1 MTAPD
6 GYSGYVSSTQATDTE
21 MAKIVIKNMA
31 SEFQVKKVNTLGNPI
46 PGVKF
51 AIHEQIQRTDG
62 TLVPNHEPVSG
73 YADLETDANGI
84 LGCDWVGLERGTYY
98 LREMSV
104 PDDYIPLNED
114 ICFTLT
120 NEGTIVLEGTP
131 PMGVTLETDEAN
143 GKVTYTIKVENSFKA
158 GDLEITKTV
167 LVGDKTGEVKAFTV
181 MINATK
187 NNVAVAGIFNAERTT
202 SAGTTSET
210 VTFDANGEATI
221 TIKDGETVKIIG
233 LPAGTEYTVTEAIPE
248 GWTQTTPATD
258 LTGTIPGNGEGT
270 AALVNTYGATGT
282 TVISGKKELTGRKL
296 EAGEFTFE
304 LYDEA
309 GNLIESVKNDADGNF
324 SFTALEYIH
333 NATQSDLGEHKY
345 IVKEKKESLSGV
357 AYDETEYAITVTVA
371 DNGDG
376 TLSVTATG
384 AENIA
389 FVNTYGAENMIE
401 LSGKKEL
408 AGRALK
414 EGEFTFELYDGEG
427 NLLQTVTNAADG
439 SFVFKAIGYTLADV
453 ANSPFTY
460 TVKEVAG
467 SLTGVVYDVAVY
479 EIEIVVED
487 NGDGTLKLTKTI
499 KKDGAAA
506 EEVVFSNEYATVAV
520 QGEKTWDDNDNQDGK
535 RPESITI
542 RLMRKVKGSTAEPEE
557 IAVVTVKPDADGK
570 WSWLFEGLPQYA
582 PGATSTTKAEYEYY
596 VTEDPVEGYTTQY
609 DGNNVINSYTPET
622 TQITAVKFWK
632 DNSDSAGKRN
642 AVKATFN
649 LQKTVDGVST
659 EIDSVEVGKEQYW
672 KHVWKDLPVYE
683 NGKKITYSVKEVLT
697 YSNGYKCDTTEWKV
711 VENGGTITITNRL
724 RDDTP
729 GTGDNTKT
737 ALWASIMAMSA
748 VGCGGALWVASRK
761 KKKETEQ

>member
-1 MTAPD
+1 MTYD
-6 GYSGYVSSTQATDTE
+6 ETE
-21 MAKIVIKNMA
+21 YKITVTVADN
-31 SEFQVKKVNTLGNPI
+31 GN
-46 PGVKF
+46 
-51 AIHEQIQRTDG
+51 G
-62 TLVPNHEPVSG
+62 TL
-73 YADLETDANGI
+73 
-84 LGCDWVGLERGTYY
+84 
-98 LREMSV
+98 SV
-104 PDDYIPLNED
+104 
-114 ICFTLT
+114 T
-120 NEGTIVLEGTP
+120 
-131 PMGVTLETDEAN
+131 
-143 GKVTYTIKVENSFKA
+143 
-158 GDLEITKTV
+158 
-167 LVGDKTGEVKAFTV
+167 
-181 MINATK
+181 
-187 NNVAVAGIFNAERTT
+187 
-202 SAGTTSET
+202 
-210 VTFDANGEATI
+210 
-221 TIKDGETVKIIG
+221 
-233 LPAGTEYTVTEAIPE
+233 
-248 GWTQTTPATD
+248 
-258 LTGTIPGNGEGT
+258 
-270 AALVNTYGATGT
+270 ATGADAIAFVNPYEAKGDIT
-282 TVISGKKELTGRKL
+282 FKGTKELTGRKL

-304 LYDEA
+304 LYDEN
-309 GNLIESVKNDADGNF
+309 GTLLESVQNDADGKF
-324 SFTALEYIH
+324 SFKALEYIH

>member
-1 MTAPD
+1 MNP
-6 GYSGYVSSTQATDTE
+6 YE
-21 MAKIVIKNMA
+21 AKGDITFK
-31 SEFQVKKVNTLGNPI
+31 
-46 PGVKF
+46 
-51 AIHEQIQRTDG
+51 G
-62 TLVPNHEPVSG
+62 T
-73 YADLETDANGI
+73 
-84 LGCDWVGLERGTYY
+84 
-98 LREMSV
+98 
-104 PDDYIPLNED
+104 
-114 ICFTLT
+114 
-120 NEGTIVLEGTP
+120 
-131 PMGVTLETDEAN
+131 
-143 GKVTYTIKVENSFKA
+143 
-158 GDLEITKTV
+158 
-167 LVGDKTGEVKAFTV
+167 
-181 MINATK
+181 
-187 NNVAVAGIFNAERTT
+187 
-202 SAGTTSET
+202 
-210 VTFDANGEATI
+210 
-221 TIKDGETVKIIG
+221 
-233 LPAGTEYTVTEAIPE
+233 
-248 GWTQTTPATD
+248 
-258 LTGTIPGNGEGT
+258 
-270 AALVNTYGATGT
+270 
-282 TVISGKKELTGRKL
+282 KELTGRKL

-304 LYDEA
+304 LYDENGTLLESVQNDA
-309 GNLIESVKNDADGNF
+309 DGKFSFKALEYIHNATQSDLGEHKYTVKEKKESLGGVTYDETEYKITVTVADNGNGTLSVTATGADAIAFVNPYEAKGDITFKGTKELTGRALKEGEFTFELYDGEGNLIESVKNDADGKF
-324 SFTALEYIH
+324 SFKALEYIH

-345 IVKEKKESLSGV
+345 IVKEKKESLGGV
-357 AYDETEYAITVTVA
+357 TYDETEYAITVTVA

-384 AENIA
+384 ADNIA

>member
-1 MTAPD
+1 
-6 GYSGYVSSTQATDTE
+6 
-21 MAKIVIKNMA
+21 
-31 SEFQVKKVNTLGNPI
+31 
-46 PGVKF
+46 
-51 AIHEQIQRTDG
+51 
-62 TLVPNHEPVSG
+62 
-73 YADLETDANGI
+73 
-84 LGCDWVGLERGTYY
+84 
-98 LREMSV
+98 
-104 PDDYIPLNED
+104 
-114 ICFTLT
+114 
-120 NEGTIVLEGTP
+120 
-131 PMGVTLETDEAN
+131 
-143 GKVTYTIKVENSFKA
+143 
-158 GDLEITKTV
+158 
-167 LVGDKTGEVKAFTV
+167 
-181 MINATK
+181 
-187 NNVAVAGIFNAERTT
+187 
-202 SAGTTSET
+202 
-210 VTFDANGEATI
+210 
-221 TIKDGETVKIIG
+221 
-233 LPAGTEYTVTEAIPE
+233 
-248 GWTQTTPATD
+248 
-258 LTGTIPGNGEGT
+258 
-270 AALVNTYGATGT
+270 
-282 TVISGKKELTGRKL
+282 
-296 EAGEFTFE
+296 
-304 LYDEA
+304 
-309 GNLIESVKNDADGNF
+309 
-324 SFTALEYIH
+324 
-333 NATQSDLGEHKY
+333 
-345 IVKEKKESLSGV
+345 
-357 AYDETEYAITVTVA
+357 
-371 DNGDG
+371 
-376 TLSVTATG
+376 
-384 AENIA
+384 
-389 FVNTYGAENMIE
+389 MIE